1 MGTQFTSRLKSTD
14 RERIYK
20 GIVEAL
26 TDQLPLPSVK
36 KPEPE
41 ASKRRKKGGGV
52 GLPGKPASA
61 AKKIKSMSSVQRQRF
76 GDATVSQ
83 VLNVVADH
91 GFFTVFEDSQ
101 LFVDVLKWLLRLRS
115 DAEYNGF
122 EGIIQ
127 EYGMAASVNP
137 VGDLARKLE
146 GLTDKARSDPFRVAA
161 TNAAKAI
168 LFETS
173 LRRVAPKAGEAPAR
187 TFGRRLATLSVADL
201 VKLYI
206 HRFVYEVLSKSMSM
220 SDPSSSAIVV
230 QAIGEVQKATERIAK
245 KAVDQ
250 IVKEGKL
257 NDPQRIHQIVIE
269 GLREYRKPK
278 AA

>member
-1 MGTQFTSRLKSTD
+1 MGTQFTSRLKLTD

-20 GIVEAL
+20 GIVKAL
-26 TDQLPLPSVK
+26 TDQLPAPSPK
-36 KPEPE
+36 KP
-41 ASKRRKKGGGV
+41 KR
-52 GLPGKPASA
+52 KPASA
-61 AKKIKSMSSVQRQRF
+61 AKTIKSMSSVQRQRF
-76 GDATVSQ
+76 GDAAVGQ
-83 VLNVVADH
+83 VLNVAADH

-101 LFVDVLKWLLRLRS
+101 LFINVLKWLLRLRS

-146 GLTDKARSDPFRVAA
+146 ELTDKARSDPFRVAA

-168 LFETS
+168 LAETS
-173 LRRVAPKAGEAPAR
+173 LRRVSPKAGEAPAR
-187 TFGRRLATLSVADL
+187 TFGRRLATLNMADL

-206 HRFVYEVLSKSMSM
+206 HRFVYEVLSKPMSM
-220 SDPSSSAIVV
+220 SDPSSSAMVV
-230 QAIGEVQKATERIAK
+230 QEAIGEIQKATERIAK
-245 KAVDQ
+245 KAVEQ

-257 NDPQRIHQIVIE
+257 NDPQRIHQIVIN